1 MTLGGK
7 EPCGSKECT
16 GTHFSQTQGPGLL
29 LLRGDE
35 WPLSGPSTLRP
46 ALHDCRQ
53 ITRSRKGQILVT
65 CLLLSFGAKGGKSD
79 ILSKII
85 IIIFFYFKSHKS
97 KASEMFLFSL
107 RFFYIGQ
114 LSQQINEKYGSKKSC
129 LRKILTF
136 QNFTCMYIH
145 FKN

>member
-85 IIIFFYFKSHKS
+85 IIIIFTLKVINLKLLKCFYF
-97 KASEMFLFSL
+97 L
-107 RFFYIGQ
+107 
-114 LSQQINEKYGSKKSC
+114 
-129 LRKILTF
+129 
-136 QNFTCMYIH
+136 
-145 FKN
+145 